1 MGCVRCGRRGAT
13 LRAVVAVVLF
23 RIASSG
29 TAPRVVVRS
38 GSTAVEFA
46 SIEAAIDELRRTR
59 SSSSVVVEING
70 THYLQQPPLA
80 LGGLE
85 DVTLRGG
92 HEAVV
97 SAGSRLDDDCWIEQ
111 AANVWSCALPEAHV
125 SFRTLMVGGKRA
137 SRART
142 PDARDDPAAPEQYFY
157 ANQTSF
163 VRDDLWALTLA
174 TSTAEPVHDSFRS
187 SAMVWPHSGWNNF
200 EATLQLASNATLD
213 WLELHG
219 VSTTTST
226 WFELSCPAEADKN
239 CTGYDGKL
247 APGARLYAYGS
258 RAFLTDGDEW
268 ARDGDVLYLYSSM
281 GAPRQVVVPRATT
294 VIAVESSK
302 EVVIESVTFS
312 DTDARYLGFQ
322 NGFSVDAESIG
333 IPTDA
338 ALHVSG
344 SSGVKIE
351 NCVFSELG
359 GGGVTATLLH
369 NTMGASASVDQVQ
382 IICSNVERAVPRT
395 PRGSRDVKHCDRDG
409 LTDVISRAEQ
419 DVKAFYD
426 AAWAACAE
434 AADDLL
440 RETAALQAEFPGEK
454 PPRCALPQGATV
466 EALVTLASE
475 RAEAMHA
482 ALEQPVKES
491 GGAYFQGPRKGT
503 LRIKEKAE
511 ADYGGDVAR
520 VVDVERATGVYG
532 TANDFNAA

>member
-200 EATLQLASNATLD
+200 EATLQSASNATLD

-344 SSGVKIE
+344 SSGVQIE

-359 GGGVTATLLH
+359 GGGVTATSTTELSVSNSTFAHLGQSGVALVG
-369 NTMGASASVDQVQ
+369 NGTTRTTGAAITNNSMTGVGEVFASAGGVFLLVL
-382 IICSNVERAVPRT
+382 CA
-395 PRGSRDVKHCDRDG
+395 RGH
-409 LTDVISRAEQ
+409 
-419 DVKAFYD
+419 
-426 AAWAACAE
+426 
-434 AADDLL
+434 L
-440 RETAALQAEFPGEK
+440 RQSH
-454 PPRCALPQGATV
+454 R
-466 EALVTLASE
+466 
-475 RAEAMHA
+475 
-482 ALEQPVKES
+482 
-491 GGAYFQGPRKGT
+491 
-503 LRIKEKAE
+503 
-511 ADYGGDVAR
+511 
-520 VVDVERATGVYG
+520 
-532 TANDFNAA
+532 